1 VIVVDQ
7 VSTALMASI
16 IIVLL
21 ELLIRIMARQK
32 KAIVY
37 RVQNMES
44 AQK

>member
-1 VIVVDQ
+1 MIIVDQ

-21 ELLIRIMARQK
+21 ELIVRVVARQK

>member
-1 VIVVDQ
+1 MLVDQ

-21 ELLIRIMARQK
+21 ELGVRVIARQA